1 MQLLSEDCTRVSG
14 DREMLESL
22 LELDGKR
29 LVELGCGAAANTRM
43 LAQGGPD
50 REVIAFE
57 VDERQHASNLA
68 APPLPNLRFLY
79 GGAESIDLPAAS
91 VDVVCMF
98 KSLHHVPRA
107 ALGKALAEIHR
118 VLVPGGHLYVA
129 EPLFMGAF
137 NDIIRLFHDE
147 EAVRR
152 AAFEALCAAV
162 DLGLFEPVTEVF
174 YRAPSSYRD
183 FADFEQRMIG
193 ATHTEHRLSQ
203 EVHAEVARRF
213 AAHCT
218 AGGARFENPMR
229 ADLLRRV

>member
-1 MQLLSEDCTRVSG
+1 MQLLSDSFPRLSG

-22 LELDGKR
+22 LMLDGKR
-29 LVELGCGAAANTRM
+29 LVELGCGGAANTRM
-43 LAQGGPD
+43 IAQGGAG
-50 REVIAFE
+50 RQVIAFE
-57 VDERQHASNLA
+57 VDARQHAANLA
-68 APPLPNLRFLY
+68 AAQLPNLDFRY
-79 GGAESIDLPAAS
+79 GGAESIALPDHS
-91 VDVVCMF
+91 VDVVYLF

-107 ALGKALAEIHR
+107 ALGRALAEIHR

-137 NDIIRLFHDE
+137 NDLIRLFHDE

-193 ATHTEHRLSQ
+193 ATHTEHRLTPD
-203 EVHAEVARRF
+203 VHEEVARRF